1 MKEEKTEEEL
11 KETVQEAPE
20 TEQNTPEEEKEPT
33 IEEQLEAAN
42 AEIVSLKDQLLRKIA
57 EFDNYRKRTIK
68 EKTDLI
74 LNGGE
79 KTIVSILPVIDDM
92 ERALKNMQ
100 KAEDVSAVLE
110 GVELI
115 YKKFIDILGKQGVS
129 VIETKEA
136 DFDVDVHEAVAQLPA
151 PTPELKGKVMDCTLT
166 GYKLNEK
173 VIRHVEDA
181 FSQGNLNMLCLL
193 FFLRHI
199 RHPLSPQTV
208 AAHAAGNLIG
218 HIYQKETHYGIKES
232 NRC

>member
-1 MKEEKTEEEL
+1 MKEEL
-11 KETVQEAPE
+11 KEKTEKNETPQDTEQIVPE
-20 TEQNTPEEEKEPT
+20 TDEQSTQEEEETSLAHECSEELT

-42 AEIVSLKDQLLRKIA
+42 AEIANLKDQLLRKIA

-79 KTIVSILPVIDDM
+79 KIIITILPVIDDF

-100 KAEDVSAVLE
+100 NADDVNAVLE

-115 YKKFIDILGKQGVS
+115 YKKFMDILGKQGVS

-136 DFDVDVHEAVAQLPA
+136 DFDVDLHEAVAQLPA
-151 PTPELKGKVMDCTLT
+151 PTPELKGKVMDCTQT

-173 VIRHVEDA
+173 VIRHAQVVV
-181 FSQGNLNMLCLL
+181 G
-193 FFLRHI
+193 
-199 RHPLSPQTV
+199 V
-208 AAHAAGNLIG
+208 
-218 HIYQKETHYGIKES
+218 
-232 NRC
+232 

>member
-1 MKEEKTEEEL
+1 MKKELKEEEL
-11 KETVQEAPE
+11 KETQQEKVEETAPE
-20 TEQNTPEEEKEPT
+20 TEQDVQEEEKEPT

-79 KTIVSILPVIDDM
+79 KAIISILPVIDDL
-92 ERALKNMQ
+92 ERALRNM
-100 KAEDVSAVLE
+100 KSADDINAVLE

-129 VIETKEA
+129 IIDTKEA
-136 DFDVDVHEAVAQLPA
+136 DFDVDLHEAVAQLPA

-173 VIRHVEDA
+173 VIRHAQVVV
-181 FSQGNLNMLCLL
+181 G
-193 FFLRHI
+193 
-199 RHPLSPQTV
+199 V
-208 AAHAAGNLIG
+208 
-218 HIYQKETHYGIKES
+218 
-232 NRC
+232 

>member
-1 MKEEKTEEEL
+1 MKEEKNEKIEKEETKQPVE
-11 KETVQEAPE
+11 ETTPE
-20 TEQNTPEEEKEPT
+20 TEQKAPEEEKELT
-33 IEEQLEAAN
+33 VEEQLEAAN
-42 AEIVSLKDQLLRKIA
+42 KEIANLNDQLLRKIA

-79 KTIVSILPVIDDM
+79 KTIITILPVIDDL

-100 KAEDVSAVLE
+100 GAEDVKAVLE

-129 VIETKEA
+129 IIDTKEA
-136 DFDVDVHEAVAQLPA
+136 DFDVDLHEAVAQLPA

-173 VIRHVEDA
+173 VIRHAQVVV
-181 FSQGNLNMLCLL
+181 G
-193 FFLRHI
+193 
-199 RHPLSPQTV
+199 V
-208 AAHAAGNLIG
+208 
-218 HIYQKETHYGIKES
+218 
-232 NRC
+232 

>member
-1 MKEEKTEEEL
+1 MKEEKNEKIEKEETKQSVEV
-11 KETVQEAPE
+11 TTPE
-20 TEQNTPEEEKEPT
+20 TEQKAPEEEKELT
-33 IEEQLEAAN
+33 VEEQLEAAN
-42 AEIVSLKDQLLRKIA
+42 KEIVNLNDQLLRKIA

-79 KTIVSILPVIDDM
+79 KTIITILPIIDDL

-100 KAEDVSAVLE
+100 GAEDVKAVLE

-129 VIETKEA
+129 IIDTKEA
-136 DFDVDVHEAVAQLPA
+136 DFDVDLHEAVAQLPA

-173 VIRHVEDA
+173 VIRHAQVVV
-181 FSQGNLNMLCLL
+181 G
-193 FFLRHI
+193 
-199 RHPLSPQTV
+199 V
-208 AAHAAGNLIG
+208 
-218 HIYQKETHYGIKES
+218 
-232 NRC
+232 

>member
-1 MKEEKTEEEL
+1 MKEEKNEEIE
-11 KETVQEAPE
+11 KNETQQNVEETAPE
-20 TEQNTPEEEKEPT
+20 TEQTVAPEEEKELT
-33 IEEQLEAAN
+33 LEEKLEAAN
-42 AEIVSLKDQLLRKIA
+42 NEIASLKDQLLRKIA

-79 KTIVSILPVIDDM
+79 KTIITILPVIDDM

-100 KAEDVSAVLE
+100 SADDINAVIE

-115 YKKFIDILGKQGVS
+115 YKKFMDILGKQGVS

-136 DFDVDVHEAVAQLPA
+136 NFDVDLHEAVAQLPA

-173 VIRHVEDA
+173 VIRHAQVVV
-181 FSQGNLNMLCLL
+181 G
-193 FFLRHI
+193 
-199 RHPLSPQTV
+199 V
-208 AAHAAGNLIG
+208 
-218 HIYQKETHYGIKES
+218 
-232 NRC
+232 